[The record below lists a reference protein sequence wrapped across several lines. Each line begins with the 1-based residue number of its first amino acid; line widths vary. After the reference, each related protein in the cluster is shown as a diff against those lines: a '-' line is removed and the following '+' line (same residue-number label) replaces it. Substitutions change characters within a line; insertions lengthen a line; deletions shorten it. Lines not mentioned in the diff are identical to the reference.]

1 MRIKGSFKN
10 YSMLIIIFY
19 IQFMNGVLSEEW
31 LKSIIG
37 FVVCIILI
45 ILILGFEFFLKYIS
59 INDDVIE
66 VAYLTRRKSIKKID
80 VDKVFVS
87 MNAIEI
93 TNKDDSTIIRIFKSN
108 LSRSNWERI
117 ISYFEDKL
125 VYKEKK
131 KK

>member
-66 VAYLTRRKSIKKID
+66 VAI
-80 VDKVFVS
+80 
-87 MNAIEI
+87 
-93 TNKDDSTIIRIFKSN
+93 
-108 LSRSNWERI
+108 
-117 ISYFEDKL
+117 
-125 VYKEKK
+125 
-131 KK
+131 

>member
-125 VYKEKK
+125 VYKVKK